1 MTRETTFLWSTAFH
15 ITSMFC
21 KGMSEMNEYI
31 RVPVYLPRIPTLVHR
46 ILALNSR

>member
-1 MTRETTFLWSTAFH
+1 MTRETMFLWFTAFH

-21 KGMSEMNEYI
+21 KGVSEMNEYI
-31 RVPVYLPRIPTLVHR
+31 RVLVYLPGFPTVVHR